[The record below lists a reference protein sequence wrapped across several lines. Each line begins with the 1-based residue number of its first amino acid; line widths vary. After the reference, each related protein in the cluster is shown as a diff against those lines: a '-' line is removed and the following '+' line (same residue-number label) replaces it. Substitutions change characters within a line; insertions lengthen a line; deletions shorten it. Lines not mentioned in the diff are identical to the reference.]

1 MKRKWKIILS
11 TAPKRG
17 VLLSEMVLKLKKHGP
32 VLVRYKKTCTFV
44 PKNIKYL

>member
-1 MKRKWKIILS
+1 MGKIFLSAAKKGVILP
-11 TAPKRG
+11 TG
-17 VLLSEMVLKLKKHGP
+17 MVLKLKKHGP